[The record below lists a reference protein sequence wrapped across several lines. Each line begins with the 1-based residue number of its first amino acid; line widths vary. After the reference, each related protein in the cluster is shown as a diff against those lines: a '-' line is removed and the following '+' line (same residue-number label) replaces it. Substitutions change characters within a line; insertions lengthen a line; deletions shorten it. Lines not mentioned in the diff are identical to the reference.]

1 MSEFKATIKQRSS
14 SNHHH
19 HHHHKESKNY
29 NVVTKA
35 MSKYMPQTSYEQNCI
50 SKSLNHHQSTTTHDN
65 RLLLNGNNTLRQKYL
80 NNQYH
85 LPDRKAK
92 KPRID
97 EIHQLSSI
105 KSVSYFNL
113 FHLKPS
119 IQTKFIHFR
128 HQKHQMKIMINNNN
142 SLIIVQHDL
151 KDNYLTQRHKI
162 IIKIIY

>member
-80 NNQYH
+80 INTIYQTVKLKSQELMKYINYH
-85 LPDRKAK
+85 RLNRLV
-92 KPRID
+92 IL
-97 EIHQLSSI
+97 IS
-105 KSVSYFNL
+105 
-113 FHLKPS
+113 
-119 IQTKFIHFR
+119 FI
-128 HQKHQMKIMINNNN
+128 
-142 SLIIVQHDL
+142 
-151 KDNYLTQRHKI
+151 
-162 IIKIIY
+162 